1 MKNLAPLAPILI
13 KSVLPA
19 ALTAFGTIV
28 AVLYSEGFRAFCG
41 L

>member
-1 MKNLAPLAPILI
+1 MKQLVYPVLL

-19 ALTAFGTIV
+19 ALTAFGTVV
-28 AVLYSEGFRAFCG
+28 AVLWSEGFRAFCG